1 MLFQTLA
8 IQHDSASWIMDAIRS
23 ILWFIAK
30 GILILLDGMFF
41 IIEDIWKFKFFD
53 NPYVNKIYSGAII
66 IACTWLV
73 LKVIL
78 QLIMQYFVNQDD
90 NSTPTKIF
98 KGIILSIVMMFLIP
112 PLFNWG
118 YDITTNMTNYV
129 ISASSTSETT
139 STEFEASMSTMILN
153 AFADEDKMTEE
164 DKNYFTENWWSADYN
179 EVFDDGLLNSGKYK
193 YSFSTFTIFLVGLV
207 VVILLFFIGVQ
218 VSKRILELALYKSIA
233 PFVCTSLISIKSTM
247 FEVWAKGVMG
257 SFLITSVQYLSIG
270 ILFNVYGHVVENT
283 SFYMS
288 VILVV
293 IGALLFI
300 ISSPQLITSLLSANT
315 GAISNL
321 NEFHSLTALGTSLF
335 ALSRYGKTTDNSTNI
350 NQNTDN
356 SSTNNSG
363 SPPPN
368 NINSN
373 ISENNTSSNLQ
384 NTNSELSNQTSSSGN
399 ISNNSNNSNN
409 TNDGNINNES
419 INSIPANDIPT
430 QDFNSINDNLNMT
443 TTTSLSERIDTYKNI
458 VDDNYNY
465 LDNSNLNTLYKVNTD
480 WGNIDV
486 SNTKEY

>member
-8 IQHDSASWIMDAIRS
+8 IQHDSASWIWDAIRS

-41 IIEDIWKFKFFD
+41 IIDDIWKFKFFD

-66 IACTWLV
+66 IACTWLI

-78 QLIMQYFVNQDD
+78 QLIMHHFVNQDD
-90 NSTPTKIF
+90 NTSPTKVF

-118 YDITTNMTNYV
+118 YELTTNMTNYV

-139 STEFEASMSTMILN
+139 STDFEASMSTMILN

-164 DKNYFTENWWSADYN
+164 DKNYFIENWWSADYN
-179 EVFDDGLLNSGKYK
+179 EVFDDGLLNGGKYK

-207 VVILLFFIGVQ
+207 VVILLFFIGIQ

-233 PFVCTSLISIKSTM
+233 PFVCTSLVSIKSTM
-247 FEVWAKGVMG
+247 FEVWLKGVMG
-257 SFLITSVQYLSIG
+257 AFLITSVQYLSIG

-283 SFYMS
+283 NFYMS

-321 NEFHSLTALGTSLF
+321 TEIHSLTALGTSLF
-335 ALSRYGKTTDNSTNI
+335 ALSRYGKTSDNSTNI
-350 NQNTDN
+350 SQNTDN

-384 NTNSELSNQTSSSGN
+384 NANSDLSKHTSINDN
-399 ISNNSNNSNN
+399 ISNNSNNNV
-409 TNDGNINNES
+409 NDGNINNDG
-419 INSIPANDIPT
+419 INSIPTNDIPT

-465 LDNSNLNTLYKVNTD
+465 LDNSNLNTLYKTNTD